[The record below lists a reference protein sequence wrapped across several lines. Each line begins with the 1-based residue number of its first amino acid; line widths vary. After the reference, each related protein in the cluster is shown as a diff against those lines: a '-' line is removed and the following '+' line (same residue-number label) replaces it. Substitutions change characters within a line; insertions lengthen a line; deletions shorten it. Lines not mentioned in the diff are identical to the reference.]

1 MPEQDAPVRKAQ
13 RARRPHVA
21 ALLLPQRFRADQPAG
36 AHPGRQAD
44 RQKHAQQALAH
55 HHRDRQH
62 EQQARNRR
70 ERRRQPDH
78 EIVRL
83 AAEIAA
89 EAPEQDAQRNRDERR
104 HHADLERD
112 ARALHQPQAHVA
124 SQPVRAQPVRR
135 ARRQVARGQ
144 VLRLPRRRHVAPC
157 EPRIRELARQRRQ
170 AEDRQH
176 RQARPRRAAGPDA
189 PPRLAPERN
198 AAGFPDVRFR
208 AHASFTRGSTHAS
221 ATSASTFAAV
231 NSSAPTSTIARTT
244 STSAEWMAFR
254 LR

>member
-1 MPEQDAPVRKAQ
+1 MRKTQ

-21 ALLLPQRFRADQPAG
+21 AFLLPQRFRADQPAR

-44 RQKHAQQALAH
+44 RQEHPQQPLAH
-55 HHRDRQH
+55 HHRDRQY
-62 EQQARNRR
+62 EQQARDRR
-70 ERRRQPDH
+70 EGRRQPDH

-83 AAEIAA
+83 PAEIAA
-89 EAPEQDAQRNRDERR
+89 EAPEQHAQRNRDQRG

-112 ARALHQPQAHVA
+112 ARALHEPQPHVA
-124 SQPVRAQPVRR
+124 PQPVRAQPVRGG
-135 ARRQVARGQ
+135 RRQVPRGQ
-144 VLRLPRRRHVAPC
+144 VLRLPRRRHVAPRV
-157 EPRIRELARQRRQ
+157 PRVRELARQRRQ
-170 AEDRQH
+170 AEDRQY
-176 RQARPRRAAGPDA
+176 RQARPRRAAGPDPA
-189 PPRLAPERN
+189 PGLASERN
-198 AAGFPDVRFR
+198 AASFPDVRFR

-244 STSAEWMAFR
+244 STSAEWMAFK